1 MTINQKKSLVAFFIS
16 KYNEDAFRE
25 LGYIGPVSKA
35 MEDLSIRITGP
46 NVIPNA
52 YIKQRRDEFDVF
64 FDNGRAGRRN
74 RKPTVAVIEMYE

>member
-64 FDNGRAGRRN
+64 LIMEEQD
-74 RKPTVAVIEMYE
+74 VVIESQRLL